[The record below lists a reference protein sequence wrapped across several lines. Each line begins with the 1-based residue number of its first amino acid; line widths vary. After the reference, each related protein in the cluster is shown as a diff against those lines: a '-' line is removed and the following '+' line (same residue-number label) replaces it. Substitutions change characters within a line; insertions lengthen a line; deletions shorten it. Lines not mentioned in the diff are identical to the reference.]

1 MCYQR
6 IKFLTWI
13 FTIGFSFFLL
23 FNYVYIG
30 IMTSF
35 LVLKLSIMISYVMF
49 AILIFCITI
58 FYLTSFSPLYI
69 KEEIRVFLQI
79 LKKNKNKILQ
89 NYTLLHFKINLAN
102 ILLSKSVSVSLFCY
116 SQKSLKTKSNVQKTR
131 KKLIKKAQILIINLK
146 MNSFIKQV
154 FLRKKHDFKKHI
166 LNAALESEQNTYIH
180 ILNIM

>member
-1 MCYQR
+1 
-6 IKFLTWI
+6 
-13 FTIGFSFFLL
+13 
-23 FNYVYIG
+23 
-30 IMTSF
+30 
-35 LVLKLSIMISYVMF
+35 MF

-116 SQKSLKTKSNVQKTR
+116 SQKSLKTKSNV
-131 KKLIKKAQILIINLK
+131 
-146 MNSFIKQV
+146 
-154 FLRKKHDFKKHI
+154 
-166 LNAALESEQNTYIH
+166 
-180 ILNIM
+180 